1 MRGIKAVI
9 LLAAYVLLTWAL
21 INVAQ
26 LALAIY
32 PQYALWH
39 LGAILAILY
48 TGADLFDRQR
58 EWFGWRTDGR
68 RRRTYAP
75 WRRYE

>member
-1 MRGIKAVI
+1 MRGIKAVLLLGAYA
-9 LLAAYVLLTWAL
+9 LLAWAL

-26 LALAIY
+26 LALALY
-32 PQYALWH
+32 PQWALWH
-39 LGAILAILY
+39 AGAILAILY

-58 EWFGWRTDGR
+58 EWFGWRSGSPR
-68 RRRTYAP
+68 RRYAP